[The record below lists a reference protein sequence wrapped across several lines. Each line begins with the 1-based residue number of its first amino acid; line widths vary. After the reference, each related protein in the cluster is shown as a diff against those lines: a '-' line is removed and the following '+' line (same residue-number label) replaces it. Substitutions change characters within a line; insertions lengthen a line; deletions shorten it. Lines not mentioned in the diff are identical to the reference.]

1 MIIIKKVLKI
11 LYKIDFYGI
20 IRLEQGLCILAKIYV
35 KELDDKLWKNRSD
48 AYFPCFLFW
57 PWS

>member
-35 KELDDKLWKNRSD
+35 KELDDKL
-48 AYFPCFLFW
+48 
-57 PWS
+57 